1 MKVIKKIAAIMFA
14 LVMVISMGANV
25 SVAHAEERT
34 QSGIKG
40 TITIDKAVDGQTY
53 TIYKMLDLESYDPDN
68 KLYSYKPASTEW
80 DTFFRTDESK
90 KYVDI
95 NDNGYVTWKTV
106 EGENKTQEEAR
117 AAALAKEALAYVKEN
132 NKIRE
137 TDHATAT
144 TTGEERTT
152 TIKFENLGLGYYLI
166 DSTAGTLCGLTTT
179 NKDVRIQ
186 EKNVEPTVEKNVSS
200 EKDGGYDKSNFANIG
215 DQVFFK
221 TVIIAQEG
229 AQNYVL
235 HDTMSNAFTFNN
247 DIEVRL
253 NDEKGDKIEAST
265 NYTVITTN
273 NDKCTFEL
281 KFTENFCNS
290 LKANDKIYVTYS
302 ASLNENAIIGTS
314 TEVNNNTTKIT
325 YGEASKESK
334 ESTTVTHTL
343 QIPVFKYTGDEKKP
357 LAGAKFALYESATD
371 GEAVELVQK
380 ENTQDYR
387 RALKTENGITEVETT
402 STGEFNI
409 QGLKPGTYWLEETA
423 APKGYNKLAKRI
435 EVKIVEQGT
444 LIIDG
449 KTTENKL
456 PISKVNVENKSGS
469 LLPSTGGIGTTVFY
483 IAGAFLVLISGVV
496 MIAKKRTDSK

>member
-1 MKVIKKIAAIMFA
+1 MTWKAE
-14 LVMVISMGANV
+14 
-25 SVAHAEERT
+25 AEEDDAR
-34 QSGIKG
+34 
-40 TITIDKAVDGQTY
+40 KAV
-53 TIYKMLDLESYDPDN
+53 
-68 KLYSYKPASTEW
+68 
-80 DTFFRTDESK
+80 
-90 KYVDI
+90 
-95 NDNGYVTWKTV
+95 
-106 EGENKTQEEAR
+106 R
-117 AAALAKEALAYVKEN
+117 AAELSQKALAYEKEKN
-132 NKIRE
+132 IKE
-137 TDHATAT
+137 TDQATA

-152 TIKFENLGLGYYLI
+152 TIKFNNLGLGYYLI

-179 NKDVRIQ
+179 NKDVTIQ

-200 EKDGGYDKSNFANIG
+200 EKDGTYDQSNFANIG
-215 DQVFFK
+215 DKVFFK
-221 TVIIAQEG
+221 TVITAQEG

-253 NDEKGDKIEAST
+253 NGETNDKSVAAA
-265 NYTVITTN
+265 NYTVSLSN
-273 NDKCTFEL
+273 KDGCTFEI
-281 KFTENFCNS
+281 KFTEDFCNS
-290 LKANDKIYVTYS
+290 LTANDKIYVTYS
-302 ASLNENAIIGTS
+302 ASLNGNAIIGTS

-357 LAGAKFALYESATD
+357 LAGAKFALYESATG

-402 STGEFNI
+402 SKGEFNI

-496 MIAKKRTDSK
+496 LIAKKRTDSK